1 MFGKT
6 KQKKE
11 KVLTKSKKAVKQPT
25 PEQLQQEK
33 INLENCGNEIGS
45 VLQKYGYGLAI
56 DQNIVLRKVA

>member
-11 KVLTKSKKAVKQPT
+11 NVLTKSKKAVKQPT

-33 INLENCGNEIGS
+33 INLENCGKEIGV
-45 VLQKYGYGLAI
+45 VLQKYGYALSI
-56 DQNIVLRKVA
+56 EQNIVLRKVS

>member
-33 INLENCGNEIGS
+33 INLENCGNEIGA

-56 DQNIVLRKVA
+56 DHNIVLRKVA

>member
-11 KVLTKSKKAVKQPT
+11 KVLTKSKKSVKAPT
-25 PEQLQQEK
+25 PEQLQQER
-33 INLENCGNEIGS
+33 INFENCNREIGA